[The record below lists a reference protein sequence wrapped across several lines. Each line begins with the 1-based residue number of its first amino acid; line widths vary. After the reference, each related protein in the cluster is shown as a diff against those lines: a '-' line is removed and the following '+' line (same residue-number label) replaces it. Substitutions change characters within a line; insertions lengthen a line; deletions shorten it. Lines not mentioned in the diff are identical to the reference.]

1 MIEKAE
7 RAVRQRR
14 AVVFILAGMVLG
26 GLAWTLLPPDRG
38 RFQYAVSVVDPRP
51 WPDAEMPAGLEEI
64 RVVRRQFLRTRTAE
78 TGTVEVMG
86 LTRPKGGDGPAH
98 VMMVEGLAALF
109 TPADCQAGKAATGE
123 STALAGAAS
132 GLSRGFTQ
140 LGSRTIEISG
150 VLEGLGPLLDEAL
163 WMEWSQPLAT
173 ELAGAGWRVRVR
185 YLLLAETWAEREQ
198 ILAQLG
204 AEPGLLPT
212 PEAEI
217 ISPAEAPP
225 LSDALR
231 LVLACVMVA
240 GGVLL
245 LVRQLRGMFG
255 QAAAGTLGRE

>member
-1 MIEKAE
+1 MA
-7 RAVRQRR
+7 
-14 AVVFILAGMVLG
+14 
-26 GLAWTLLPPDRG
+26 
-38 RFQYAVSVVDPRP
+38 
-51 WPDAEMPAGLEEI
+51 
-64 RVVRRQFLRTRTAE
+64 
-78 TGTVEVMG
+78 
-86 LTRPKGGDGPAH
+86 
-98 VMMVEGLAALF
+98 EGLADLF
-109 TPADCQAGKAATGE
+109 TPADCQAGKAAAGE

-150 VLEGLGPLLDEAL
+150 VLEGLGPLLDEGL
-163 WMEWSQPLAT
+163 WMEWSQSLAA

-198 ILAQLG
+198 VLAQLA

-231 LVLACVMVA
+231 LVLAAVMVA

-245 LVRQLRGMFG
+245 LVRQVRGMFG

>member
-1 MIEKAE
+1 M
-7 RAVRQRR
+7 
-14 AVVFILAGMVLG
+14 FILAGMVLG
-26 GLAWTLLPPDRG
+26 GLAWILLPPDRG

-51 WPDAEMPAGLEEI
+51 WPDAKMPAGMEEI
-64 RVVRRQFLRTRTAE
+64 RVVRRRFLLPR
-78 TGTVEVMG
+78 TVEVG
-86 LTRPKGGDGPAH
+86 AVKVTHLAPPEGREGSAH
-98 VMMVEGLAALF
+98 VMMAEGFADLF
-109 TPADCQAGKAATGE
+109 TPADCQAGKAVAGE
-123 STALAGAAS
+123 STALAGSAS

-140 LGSRTIEISG
+140 LGSRTIEIAG
-150 VLEGLGPLLDEAL
+150 VLEGLGSLLDEAL
-163 WMEWSQPLAT
+163 WMEWSQSLAT

-198 ILAQLG
+198 VLAQLE

-217 ISPAEAPP
+217 MSPAEPPP